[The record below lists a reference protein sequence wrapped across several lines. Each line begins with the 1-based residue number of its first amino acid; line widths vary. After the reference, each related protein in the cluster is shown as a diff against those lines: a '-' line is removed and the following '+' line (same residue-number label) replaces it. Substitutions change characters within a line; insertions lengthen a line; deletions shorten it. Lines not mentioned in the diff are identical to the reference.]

1 MRDNLKLTVK
11 INKSGQQTYPN
22 KDKES
27 LVIPSAKIEGGH
39 VLPLYYCGVAQQLQN
54 VIKSIKSW
62 CGDYTIK
69 AKSSIRYFWE
79 VIKRVNKDEDEHEHC
94 RFLNPRN
101 VAMAVSLPVMLCQ
114 MNTPHHR

>member
-39 VLPLYYCGVAQQLQN
+39 VLPLDYCGVAQQLQN
-54 VIKSIKSW
+54 SINTVKAQ
-62 CGDYTIK
+62 CGDCDI
-69 AKSSIRYFWE
+69 
-79 VIKRVNKDEDEHEHC
+79 
-94 RFLNPRN
+94 
-101 VAMAVSLPVMLCQ
+101 Q
-114 MNTPHHR
+114 